1 MNDRI
6 EAIRAELE
14 KALEDLGKVRD
25 RLEEIVARAAEEL
38 TRASDAHDSIRYAI
52 DTLSETE
59 EPVE

>member
-25 RLEEIVARAAEEL
+25 RLEEIVARAWPP
-38 TRASDAHDSIRYAI
+38 
-52 DTLSETE
+52 LSR
-59 EPVE
+59 PGFRLPLCSPAQKSLLGLFR